1 MLKCSR
7 CSQTLPKASF
17 TGKQVKTVASKRF
30 CMACT
35 QGAGTTLHALFQA
48 APAAPAAYVP
58 AAERPS
64 QIVTERTV
72 ATTPKGQDVV
82 VTMERLSTG
91 GSRYEA
97 RYDHPTSGPMS
108 DSV

>member
-1 MLKCSR
+1 
-7 CSQTLPKASF
+7 
-17 TGKQVKTVASKRF
+17 
-30 CMACT
+30 MACT
-35 QGAGTTLHALFQA
+35 QGAGTTLHAWFQA
-48 APAAPAAYVP
+48 APAAPAYVP

-108 DSV
+108 DRQRQMKTRARTSLFPEKAREGIC